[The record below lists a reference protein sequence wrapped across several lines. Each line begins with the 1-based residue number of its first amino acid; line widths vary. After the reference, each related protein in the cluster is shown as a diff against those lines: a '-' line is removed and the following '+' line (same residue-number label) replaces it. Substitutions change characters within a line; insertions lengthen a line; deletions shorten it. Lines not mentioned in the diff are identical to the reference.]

1 MICNWYAVNTTFR
14 YNISQND
21 RQGVFDLPSN
31 GPGNHIYN
39 NTVYVD
45 ADSQVLTKRS
55 NSQSLFENNI
65 FINATN
71 TKKTETWNRGSQNGG
86 QTYDNNMYVNYA
98 NKPTSDANA
107 IEADDVSA
115 VLAGAGSAPTSAL
128 KSGAEHG
135 AHRRESRVR
144 RLPSG
149 RGLEGDQRRQGRL
162 RPQRLR
168 GGERLP
174 RQRSQGQARSGRR
187 GKRRGVRHDG
197 LLQVR
202 DRNRNRFRDR

>member
-1 MICNWYAVNTTFR
+1 M
-14 YNISQND
+14 
-21 RQGVFDLPSN
+21 
-31 GPGNHIYN
+31 
-39 NTVYVD
+39 D

-115 VLAGAGSAPTSAL
+115 VLAGAGSAPKPIPGPVT
-128 KSGAEHG
+128 
-135 AHRRESRVR
+135 
-144 RLPSG
+144 
-149 RGLEGDQRRQGRL
+149 
-162 RPQRLR
+162 RP
-168 GGERLP
+168 
-174 RQRSQGQARSGRR
+174 RSST
-187 GKRRGVRHDG
+187 
-197 LLQVR
+197 
-202 DRNRNRFRDR
+202 